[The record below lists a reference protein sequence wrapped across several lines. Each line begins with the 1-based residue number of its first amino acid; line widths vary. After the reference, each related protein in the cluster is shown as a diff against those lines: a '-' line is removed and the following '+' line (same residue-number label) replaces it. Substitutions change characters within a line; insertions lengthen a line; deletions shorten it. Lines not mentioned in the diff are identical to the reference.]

1 MFKKSFKKYLK
12 KEETQKIL
20 KKINH
25 LHKIVILK
33 FQEK

>member
-20 KKINH
+20 KKINQ

-33 FQEK
+33 IQEK